1 MYNKNAE
8 KCVLIQW
15 LLVLYNELIILKRVK
30 VNVNEIKQTFHSTV

>member
-8 KCVLIQW
+8 KCVLIQL

-30 VNVNEIKQTFHSTV
+30 VNVNEIKQTFLSTV